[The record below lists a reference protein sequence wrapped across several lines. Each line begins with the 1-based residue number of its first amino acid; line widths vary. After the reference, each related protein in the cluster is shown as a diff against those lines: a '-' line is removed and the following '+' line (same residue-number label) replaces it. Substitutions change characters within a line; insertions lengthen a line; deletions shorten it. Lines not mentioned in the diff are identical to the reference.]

1 MFFKSSTKAGAQSL
15 SNMDIN
21 LMIPSVINHSHSHKI
36 GSLVLFDGIQ
46 ETLEVPI
53 GKDLF
58 SSVPSVAIRISFWD
72 VVSTV
77 AIMDIGGVIA
87 QI

>member
-1 MFFKSSTKAGAQSL
+1 MA
-15 SNMDIN
+15 NMGIN
-21 LMIPSVINHSHSHKI
+21 QVIPSVINHSHSHSHKI
-36 GSLVLFDGIQ
+36 ENSILFDGIP

-58 SSVPSVAIRISFWD
+58 SSVPSVGIRISFWD
-72 VVSTV
+72 IVSTV

>member
-1 MFFKSSTKAGAQSL
+1 MA
-15 SNMDIN
+15 NMCIN
-21 LMIPSVINHSHSHKI
+21 LVIPSVINDSHSHNI
-36 GSLVLFDGIQ
+36 GNSALFDRIP

-72 VVSTV
+72 VVGTLTM
-77 AIMDIGGVIA
+77 MDIGGVIA